1 MAANAVLV
9 VEDNPDDETLTLRG
23 LRRSDAISEISVA
36 RNGAEALDYFFGHGG
51 VATGD
56 DSSLPCL
63 VLLDLHMPRMDGFE
77 VLGRLRAD
85 PRTRLVP
92 VVILSSSIGEKDLL
106 RGYSL
111 GVNSW
116 VRKPVNF
123 DRFVE
128 VVHQLGLYWLMLN
141 ELPASLRSL

>member
-1 MAANAVLV
+1 
-9 VEDNPDDETLTLRG
+9 
-23 LRRSDAISEISVA
+23 
-36 RNGAEALDYFFGHGG
+36 
-51 VATGD
+51 
-56 DSSLPCL
+56 
-63 VLLDLHMPRMDGFE
+63 
-77 VLGRLRAD
+77 
-85 PRTRLVP
+85 
-92 VVILSSSIGEKDLL
+92 VILSSSIEEKDLL